1 MIVRFRLAFLLVG
14 SLAAVASPAPAATD
28 DGCASCPAD
37 GGSDD
42 GCADGCPLCVCGP
55 QRLTMIETPA
65 IPEPLLSS
73 VAEFLVPGDAT
84 ALASAPHDILHVPRS
99 ASVAPRS

>member
-1 MIVRFRLAFLLVG
+1 MVVRLLLAFLLVG
-14 SLAAVASPAPAATD
+14 SLAAVASPSPAATVD
-28 DGCASCPAD
+28 ACTSCPAD

-73 VAEFLVPGDAT
+73 VAEFVVPGDIT
-84 ALASAPHDILHVPRS
+84 ALSSAPYDILHVPRF
-99 ASVAPRS
+99 AS